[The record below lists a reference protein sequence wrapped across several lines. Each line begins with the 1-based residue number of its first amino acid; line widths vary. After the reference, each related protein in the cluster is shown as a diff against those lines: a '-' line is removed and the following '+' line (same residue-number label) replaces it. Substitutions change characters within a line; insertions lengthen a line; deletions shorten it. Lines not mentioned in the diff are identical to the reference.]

1 MAHARI
7 NVEKAEDVK
16 MFIKSVED
24 NIMGFHVHWNDG
36 NNDSHLPLK
45 QECMDEIGSYLLSSN
60 RILAEGMPL
69 LFECY
74 NMEENIECLK
84 LLKQYEEG

>member
-1 MAHARI
+1 
-7 NVEKAEDVK
+7 
-16 MFIKSVED
+16 
-24 NIMGFHVHWNDG
+24 
-36 NNDSHLPLK
+36 
-45 QECMDEIGSYLLSSN
+45 MDEVGSYLLSSN

>member
-45 QECMDEIGSYLLSSN
+45 QGVHGRSRELFIEFKSYT
-60 RILAEGMPL
+60 G
-69 LFECY
+69 
-74 NMEENIECLK
+74 
-84 LLKQYEEG
+84 